1 VLKTPKSSA
10 KPAARRATPALS
22 RARAPQQSKIPN
34 RKSKIPAARWAAI
47 RLFAMDVDGILTD
60 GSLHICSDGSETKIF
75 SVLDGMGL
83 VRCAKSGIVTAW
95 ISGRLSGATT
105 VRAGELKIPH
115 LIQGRTDKRLA
126 LEELAAQLGFTA
138 SQCAYMGDDD
148 IDAPALLWAGIG
160 ITVPEAMP
168 AALAAADCI
177 TTRRPGYGA
186 VREVCEHIFA
196 ARGLTFVP

>member
-1 VLKTPKSSA
+1 MPAKSKSSA
-10 KPAARRATPALS
+10 RRAARPRASAQPKIANQKS
-22 RARAPQQSKIPN
+22 YRAKRQDLQIP
-34 RKSKIPAARWAAI
+34 PARWAAI

-126 LEELAAQLGFTA
+126 LEELAAQLGLTA